1 MNIFDIHKDILSDY
15 KNYINSFINIKDGRI
30 SEKVEEEMSKGVLC
44 PEPLVQFNPSFKFD
58 ETLEQLCLRGI
69 LHEEL
74 NQIFAGFQ
82 LYKHQVEALE
92 KGSKREDFVVTSG
105 TGSGKS
111 LTYIGTI
118 FNSILRGKR
127 DKKGIKAIIV
137 YPMNALINSQS
148 EELKK
153 FKENYGNNFPITYQ
167 QYTGQEGADIRDHVR
182 QNPPDILLTNYMML
196 ELIMTRATE
205 VDRAIR
211 KSIKQHLK
219 TLVFDEMHTYK
230 GRQGSDV
237 AMLIR
242 RIKAFVD
249 NDIQCIGTSATM
261 SSGTGSR
268 EEQKTEVAE
277 VASNLFGSKFN
288 QDQIISET
296 LTRVTK
302 WEKGL
307 LKKLS
312 LKEALTNEIDVS
324 ANEIA
329 LHNHPLAIW
338 LENRIGLE
346 EEDGWLKRRNPIS
359 LPEIITTLSSE
370 SGEPEN
376 RCAEQLNKLLTWSE
390 NINKNLTEQNLRKAY
405 FPFRLHQFISQT
417 GSVFVTLENR
427 HKRSIQLNPGYF
439 IQSEEFDKQRI
450 YPVVFSRITGHEFI
464 CVKKNY
470 STDTLEPRSFRD
482 AYDEDES
489 TQSGYIILE
498 DVEHAPLWDDTMIE
512 NLPDSW
518 YRTLKNGTV
527 RIDKK
532 YVNRIPSRIY
542 FNALGQFS
550 DQQPLLDSDPNIK
563 AWFMPAKLIFDPT
576 CFAFYD
582 LKTSESAKLMTLG
595 NEGRSTA
602 TTILSL
608 ASVKNLAKA
617 RIPQQDQKLLSFTD
631 NRQDASLQAGHFNDF
646 VNIGLIRSAIFNAL
660 KQADEHTL
668 NIHTIGQKVAKVLN
682 LSQEEYAQE
691 PGKFSGAKRENEEAL
706 VDYLTIRILQDLKR
720 GWRYTMPNLEQ
731 CALLKISYKYLDE
744 EVENQEAWDDIPF
757 LSGFTPQQR
766 FEFIENTLDFFRT
779 SSAIHHRF
787 FFNERRIIESKIKS
801 KLIQEWGFSPG
812 ETIPFPNY
820 LRFESV
826 GKIYQRGIF
835 TQSIGKQSAWGKYA
849 SKQLSPDDKI
859 SVDVF
864 LEFCR
869 SYFKRLQEMGFLSSE
884 IIKGEKGETTAYLL
898 KADFIKWKLGDY
910 KTVKHDKV
918 RIRTQSEIQL
928 EPNSYFQ
935 DYYRHNTSDL
945 KYIKAAE
952 HTGQIKN
959 ELRKE
964 RESQFREGALS
975 TLFCSPTMELGIDIS
990 NLNIVHMRNAPP
1002 NPANYAQ
1009 RSGRAGRSGQGALVI
1024 TYCSQFSPHDR
1035 NYFKNKLQMVSGIV
1049 LPPRI
1054 PLDNEELIQSH
1065 LQAMYFLETGI
1076 DFRKSITEVIDE
1088 RDLINL
1094 PIKQEIA
1101 IKIKDGHE
1109 QRKTIIMGY
1118 VRKMLQIDEK
1128 LSELIDID
1136 TAEKIL
1142 DNAPNRFDNAFK
1154 RWRRLYNNA
1163 LKLRDASRAIIDN
1176 PIYASNSDEKKQ
1188 AERSESFAKKQL
1200 IQLRNDDSG
1209 NSFSEFY
1216 PFRYLA
1222 SEGFLPGYNFTKL
1235 PLRVAINGYETSE
1248 YLSRPRLIA
1257 LQEFGP
1263 KNIIYHNG
1271 QSYEIKR
1278 ISTSDI
1284 EKNLNETKAK
1294 VAKNSGYFF
1303 IGEEY
1308 ERETCPISGENL
1320 SGQDDYII
1328 SNLLEMNESS
1338 AEIRKRITSEEEE
1351 RMRLGYDIRTYFS
1364 LPKGTAANDNIVI
1377 KSNNDSLLKI
1387 MYMPTAKI
1395 ISVNKKWN
1403 RSNRDS
1409 FLIDKR
1415 FGYWKR
1421 ESDLEKDEDNK
1432 ILPVSLYTDYN
1443 ADALYIQPLKNLN
1456 LNEEQIV
1463 TLQFA
1468 LKRAIEEVF
1477 QIEPSELAVTMMG
1490 EGEASNIFLFESS
1503 EGSLGVLSQ
1512 FAKDERIFRHVVQK
1526 AYEICHFENGEDIK
1540 PEVGPASY
1548 EDLLNYYNQR
1558 YHEQIDRHE
1567 IKLALE
1573 NLMECR
1579 VEIQLKASGDYDTQY
1594 QELIKRYDERSS
1606 TEHTFLRYLY
1616 DNGLRLPDKAQP
1628 KLSEKFGLYVMP
1640 DFQYG
1645 DKTFIFCDGT
1655 PHDDPDTRERDRKQR
1670 KAMRKA
1676 GLRYIVFYYKDSL
1689 EDIIKINKDIFI
1701 KVR

>member
-1 MNIFDIHKDILSDY
+1 MNIFDIHKEIISDY
-15 KNYINSFINIKDGRI
+15 KSYINSFININDQRI
-30 SEKVEEEMSKGVLC
+30 SAKVKEEMKKGVLC
-44 PEPLVQFNPSFKFD
+44 PEPLIQFNPSFKFD
-58 ETLEQLCLRGI
+58 KTLEQLCSEGV
-69 LHEEL
+69 LHTEL
-74 NQIFAGFQ
+74 NKIFAGFQ

-92 KGSKREDFVVTSG
+92 KGSKKEDFVVTSG

-118 FNSILRGKR
+118 FNSILSGNKSEN
-127 DKKGIKAIIV
+127 GIKAIIV
-137 YPMNALINSQS
+137 YPMNALINSQT
-148 EELKK
+148 EELNK
-153 FKENYGNNFPITYQ
+153 FKENYGDNFPITYQ
-167 QYTGQEGADIRDHVR
+167 QYTGQEGIEVRDNVR
-182 QNPPDILLTNYMML
+182 QHPPDILLTNYMML

-211 KSIKQHLK
+211 KSIKQNLK

-249 NDIQCIGTSATM
+249 NNIQCIGTSATM

-268 EEQKTEVAE
+268 DDQKAEVAE
-277 VASNLFGSKFN
+277 VASNLFGSKFH
-288 QDQIISET
+288 QDRIISET

-307 LKKLS
+307 PDKLS
-312 LKEALTNEIDVS
+312 LRDVLLNEIDVNAS
-324 ANEIA
+324 EEE
-329 LHNHPLAIW
+329 LHSHPLAIW

-346 EEDGWLKRRNPIS
+346 EEEGWLKRRNPIS
-359 LPEIITTLSSE
+359 FPEIISILSNE
-370 SGEPEN
+370 SGERKEI
-376 RCAEQLNKLLTWSE
+376 CTEQLNKLLVWSE
-390 NINKNLTEQNLRKAY
+390 NINKKLTNQKIRRAY
-405 FPFRLHQFISQT
+405 FPFRLHQFVSQT
-417 GSVFVTLENR
+417 GSIFITLEN
-427 HKRSIQLNPGYF
+427 KQQRSIQLNPGYF
-439 IQSEEFDKQRI
+439 IKSEEHNKQRI

-470 STDTLEPRSFRD
+470 GTNILEPRSFRD
-482 AYDEDES
+482 AYDEDEN

-498 DVEHAPLWDDTMIE
+498 DEDQSPLWDDTMIE

-518 YRTLKNGTV
+518 YRTLKNGNI

-532 YVNRIPSRIY
+532 YAKRIPTRIY

-550 DQQPLLDSDPNIK
+550 DEQALLDSDPNIR

-617 RIPQQDQKLLSFTD
+617 QMASQDQKLLSFTD

-646 VNIGLIRSAIFNAL
+646 VNIGLIRSAIYNAL
-660 KQADEHTL
+660 KKADDHTL
-668 NIHTIGQKVAKVLN
+668 SIHNIGEEVAKVLG
-682 LSQEEYAQE
+682 LSQKEYAQE
-691 PGKFSGAKRENEEAL
+691 PGKYSGAKRENEEAL
-706 VDYLTIRILQDLKR
+706 VDYLIIRILQDLKR

-731 CALLKISYKYLDE
+731 CALLKISYKYLEE
-744 EVENQEAWDDIPF
+744 EVENHEAWEDIPF
-757 LSGFTPQQR
+757 LCNFTPEQR
-766 FEFIENTLDFFRT
+766 LEFIENTLDFFRT

-787 FFNERRIIESKIKS
+787 FFTERRIIESKIKS
-801 KLIQEWGFSPG
+801 KLSSEWGLAAG
-812 ETIPFPNY
+812 ETIPFPNF

-826 GKIYQRGIF
+826 GRIYQRGVF
-835 TQSIGKQSAWGKYA
+835 TKSIGKQSAWGKYA
-849 SKQLSPDDKI
+849 SELLSPHEKL
-859 SVDVF
+859 SVDDY

-869 SYFKRLQEMGFLSSE
+869 LYFNRLQEMGFLSSE

-898 KADFIKWKLGDY
+898 KADFIKWELGDY
-910 KTVKHDKV
+910 ETVKHDKV
-918 RIRTQSEIQL
+918 RIRTRSEIQIK
-928 EPNSYFQ
+928 PNQYFQ
-935 DYYRHNTSDL
+935 KYYRQDTSDL
-945 KYIKAAE
+945 KSIKAAE

-964 RESQFREGALS
+964 RELQFRKGSLS

-990 NLNIVHMRNAPP
+990 NLNIVHMRNVPP

-1035 NYFKNKLQMVSGIV
+1035 NYFKHKLQMVSGIV

-1076 DFRKSITEVIDE
+1076 DFRKSITEVVDE
-1088 RDLINL
+1088 RDLTNL
-1094 PIKQEIA
+1094 PVKAEIA

-1109 QRKTIIMGY
+1109 QRKAIIMGY
-1118 VRKMLQIDEK
+1118 VRRMLEIDEK

-1136 TAEKIL
+1136 EAEKIL
-1142 DNAPNRFDNAFK
+1142 DNAPNRFDQAFN
-1154 RWRRLYNNA
+1154 RWRRLYKNA
-1163 LKLRDASRAIIDN
+1163 LKLRDESRAVIDN

-1200 IQLRNDDSG
+1200 VQLRNDDTG

-1235 PLRVAINGYETSE
+1235 PIRVAINGYETSE

-1271 QSYEIKR
+1271 QSYEIKK

-1328 SNLLEMNESS
+1328 NNLLEMNESS
-1338 AEIRKRITSEEEE
+1338 AEIRQRITSEEEE

-1364 LPKGTAANDNIVI
+1364 LPKGTAANDNIAI
-1377 KSNNDSLLKI
+1377 KLNGDSLLKI

-1395 ISVNKKWN
+1395 VSVNKKWN

-1415 FGYWKR
+1415 FGFWKR
-1421 ESDLEKDEDNK
+1421 ESDLEKDEENK

-1456 LNEEQIV
+1456 LSEGQIV

-1512 FAKDERIFRHVVQK
+1512 FAKDERIFRQVVQK
-1526 AYEICHFENGEDIK
+1526 AYELCHFKNGEDIK
-1540 PEVGPASY
+1540 PEAGSASY

-1573 NLMECR
+1573 NLMECK
-1579 VEIQLKASGDYDTQY
+1579 VEIQLKASGDYDNQY
-1594 QELIKRYDERSS
+1594 EELIKRYDKSSS
-1606 TEHTFLRYLY
+1606 TEYTFLKYLY
-1616 DNGLRLPDKAQP
+1616 DNGLRLPNKAQP
-1628 KLSEKFGLYVMP
+1628 RLSEKFGLYVMP

-1645 DKTFIFCDGT
+1645 DKTFVFCDGT
-1655 PHDDPDTRERDRKQR
+1655 PHDDPDTKERDRKQR

-1676 GLRYIVFYYKDSL
+1676 GLRYIVHYYKDDL
-1689 EDIIKINKDIFI
+1689 DDIVRINKDIFI